1 MDHWGELRIVIRGM
15 VGIIDRLLRSDNAAR
30 GPQRSYTILQFVI
43 RACRSLTWS
52 SAGPCA
58 LAILIIA
65 PLTQRAVYK
74 EGPPARRARGQ
85 RPL

>member
-43 RACRSLTWS
+43 RACRSLT
-52 SAGPCA
+52 
-58 LAILIIA
+58 
-65 PLTQRAVYK
+65 
-74 EGPPARRARGQ
+74 
-85 RPL
+85 